1 MDLRHMANLLG
12 GDVVA
17 GQITCPGPGHGRK
30 DRSLVIRF
38 APGAPGGFVVHSF
51 ANDPFDVCREHV
63 QRVLG
68 LDSFT
73 PPDRVAD
80 RRQERAVANQNRALA
95 IWRAS
100 GDPSGS
106 PVERYLERRGV
117 LGPAKAAFGHAIK
130 FHPTCPFGGK
140 HVPCLVALVRNMKTD
155 EPQAIHRT
163 ALTRDGEKAI
173 VKGNSRLG
181 LGPFAGGA
189 IKLTRDENVTTC
201 LGIGEG
207 IETTLSLQLLRE
219 FGTSPIWAMLNAG
232 GVASFPVLNGIEV
245 LWIAVDHDP
254 AGRSASLECVER
266 WLADGRETIE
276 VVPNRAGADVNDSVR
291 RHG

>member
-1 MDLRHMANLLG
+1 MANLLG

-68 LDSFT
+68 LDRFT
-73 PPDRVAD
+73 PPDRTAD
-80 RRQERAVANQNRALA
+80 RRERAAANRNRALA

-100 GDPSGS
+100 GDPAGT
-106 PVERYLERRGV
+106 PVARYLGRRGI
-117 LGPAKAAFGHAIK
+117 LGPAKAAFGHAIRY
-130 FHPTCPFGGK
+130 HPTCPFSGK
-140 HVPCLVALVRNMKTD
+140 HTPAMVALVRDTKTN
-155 EPQAIHRT
+155 EPQSIHRT
-163 ALTRDGEKAI
+163 ALNRDGEKI
-173 VKGNSRLG
+173 TVNGSDRLG

-189 IKLTRDENVTTC
+189 IKLTADENVTTC
-201 LGIGEG
+201 LGVGEG
-207 IETTLSLQLLRE
+207 IETTLSLQLLSE
-219 FGTSPIWAMLNAG
+219 FGTSPLWAMLNAG
-232 GVASFPVLNGIEV
+232 GIVSFPVLNGIEV

-254 AGRSASLECVER
+254 AGRSASQECVER
-266 WLADGRETIE
+266 WLEAGRETIE
-276 VVPNRAGADVNDSVR
+276 AVPNQPGADVNDAVQGR
-291 RHG
+291 RHVG